1 MLSFCNPLIHSLI
14 IDNFFNTFFSPSQY
28 QIKYS
33 KKDVSDLVM
42 IAIEF
47 SQLLI

>member
-1 MLSFCNPLIHSLI
+1 
-14 IDNFFNTFFSPSQY
+14 
-28 QIKYS
+28 
-33 KKDVSDLVM
+33 M